1 MRINNQELSE
11 LFLASGMTL
20 ALAESC
26 TGGMIASR
34 ITDIPGCS
42 SWFRGGVVAYHND
55 IKEKLLGVTSDN
67 LQRYGAVSEQVARSM
82 AEGAIVSL
90 DSDIALA
97 VTGIAGP
104 DGGTA
109 EKPVGTVFIAVADR
123 YACIVEKYYFEGSRE
138 MIRQNTAEEAFFLLK
153 KRLLQSEYA

>member
-1 MRINNQELSE
+1 MLNNQELAK
-11 LFLASGMTL
+11 LFLSSGMTL

-55 IKEKLLGVTSDN
+55 IKEKLLGVPAEI
-67 LQRYGAVSEQVARSM
+67 LQRYGAVSEQVARNM
-82 AEGAIVSL
+82 AEGVRASL
-90 DSDIALA
+90 VSDIALA

-104 DGGTA
+104 DGGTV

-123 YACIVEKYYFEGSRE
+123 DGSFAEKYHFEGSRD
-138 MIRQNTAEEAFFLLK
+138 MVRKNTTEEAFFLLK
-153 KRLLQSEYA
+153 KRLLRPEYA